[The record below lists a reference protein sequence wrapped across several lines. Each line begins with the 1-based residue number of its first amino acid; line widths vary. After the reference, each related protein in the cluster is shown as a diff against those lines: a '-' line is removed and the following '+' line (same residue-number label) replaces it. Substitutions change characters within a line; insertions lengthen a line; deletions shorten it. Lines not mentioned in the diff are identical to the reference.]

1 MFRLPDEEVPRCG
14 GRSRARDQA
23 HAQDDGQ
30 GKSRHGPRLDDGGG
44 IGQHP
49 VDSDGV
55 RDVLD
60 LAVAE
65 RLIAANQF
73 MLDLFVDAS
82 GDKEVSR
89 IGNSLKPRCNVD
101 AITID
106 VVRLDND
113 VPEIDANSILD
124 PLLTGERRVAP
135 DHALL
140 DDDGAADGFDRAV
153 EHGEKAVT
161 RTFNKSSVMLD
172 DGGVNEL
179 APMSL
184 HPRVRSLLIHC
195 HEPAIAGDVSG
206 HDSCE
211 TPWRPIGWIGSIS
224 PRSDV
229 MDLTWHSARFLSPT
243 ELFQAPRARW
253 LRLSGSRHN
262 LNCT

>member
-1 MFRLPDEEVPRCG
+1 MFRLPHEVVPRCG
-14 GRSRARDQA
+14 GGSRTRDQA
-23 HAQDDGQ
+23 RAQYDGE
-30 GKSRHGPRLDDGGG
+30 GESRHGPRLNDGGG

-73 MLDLFVDAS
+73 VLDLFVDAS
-82 GDKEVSR
+82 RDKKVSR

-106 VVRLDND
+106 VVGFDDD
-113 VPEIDANSILD
+113 VSEIDSNSILY
-124 PLLTGERRVAP
+124 PLLTWERRVTP

-153 EHGEKAVT
+153 EHSEKAVT
-161 RTFNKSSVMLD
+161 RTFNKPSVMLD
-172 DGGVNEL
+172 DRGVNEL

-184 HPRVRSLLIHC
+184 YPRVRALLIHC
-195 HEPAIAGDVSG
+195 HESAIAGDISG
-206 HDSCE
+206 HDSRE
-211 TPWRPIGWIGSIS
+211 TPWRPI
-224 PRSDV
+224 
-229 MDLTWHSARFLSPT
+229 
-243 ELFQAPRARW
+243 
-253 LRLSGSRHN
+253 N
-262 LNCT
+262 

>member
-1 MFRLPDEEVPRCG
+1 MFRLPHEVVPRCG
-14 GRSRARDQA
+14 GGSRTRDQA
-23 HAQDDGQ
+23 RAQYDGE
-30 GKSRHGPRLDDGGG
+30 GKSRHGPRLNDGGG

-73 MLDLFVDAS
+73 VLDLFVDAS
-82 GDKEVSR
+82 RDKKVSR

-106 VVRLDND
+106 VVGFDDD
-113 VPEIDANSILD
+113 VSEIDANSILY
-124 PLLTGERRVAP
+124 PLLTWERRVTP

-153 EHGEKAVT
+153 EHSEKAVT
-161 RTFNKSSVMLD
+161 RTFNKPSVMLD
-172 DGGVNEL
+172 DRGVNEL

-184 HPRVRSLLIHC
+184 HPRVRALLIHC
-195 HEPAIAGDVSG
+195 HEPAIAGDISG
-206 HDSCE
+206 HDSRE
-211 TPWRPIGWIGSIS
+211 TPWRPINWMGPIS
-224 PRSDV
+224 SLSNV
-229 MDLTWHSARFLSPT
+229 MDLTWHFCEVLSPAN
-243 ELFQAPRARW
+243 FSGAPCKMVTLKRIA
-253 LRLSGSRHN
+253 S
-262 LNCT
+262 